1 MLTFFGGRGMRVGSV
16 KQNLLAKIDFSKSI
30 GKELHSNKI
39 SKDITE
45 QTMQNTKYFFESSV
59 NESVNTEA
67 ISFHLMLLLECGTKI

>member
-1 MLTFFGGRGMRVGSV
+1 M

-30 GKELHSNKI
+30 GKELYSNKI
-39 SKDITE
+39 SKDIK
-45 QTMQNTKYFFESSV
+45 MQNTKYFFESSV